1 MYYCSTFATKYSLII
16 EGRMGSPAVDLAS
29 VKRYGRAK
37 SPVAFLSVD
46 PQREV
51 QVVAGGPRAAF
62 LALDASIEEP
72 MADAA
77 LFRKLALAFD
87 GAVEY
92 PHFDRRAFKAR
103 VTFATLAPD
112 QMTANIKFAPDEQAL
127 KCAVAPDA
135 FAPLDNAWGRQGWTR
150 ATLAALSEEEL
161 KAALEMAYR
170 LGAAPKAKGRGRRR

>member
-1 MYYCSTFATKYSLII
+1 
-16 EGRMGSPAVDLAS
+16 
-29 VKRYGRAK
+29 
-37 SPVAFLSVD
+37 
-46 PQREV
+46 
-51 QVVAGGPRAAF
+51 
-62 LALDASIEEP
+62 

-170 LGAAPKAKGRGRRR
+170 RGAAPKAKGRGGRR